1 MEVMMDQIQSDKQK
15 RTIRTRTALKPAT
28 LLSPVPVVL
37 VSCCGLPSGS
47 CAKPNLITI
56 AWAGTI
62 CSDPPMVSIS
72 VRPSRFSH
80 QQIKETGEFVINLVD
95 ADLLQAADY
104 CGVKSGRDEDKFA
117 ACALTAVPGEA
128 MQYAPAIAESPLHLA
143 CKVRQVIELGS
154 HDCFLAE
161 IVAVD
166 VVSAL
171 MDKKNRLCL
180 DKADLVA
187 YVHGDYRLLGEPAGF
202 FGFSVAAP
210 AVLARRL
217 KKRPSNKKG

>member
-1 MEVMMDQIQSDKQK
+1 MDQKQTEK
-15 RTIRTRTALKPAT
+15 LQRVIRPRTALKPAT
-28 LLSPVPVVL
+28 LLSPVPVAL
-37 VSCCGLPSGS
+37 VSCCGLPAGS

-72 VRPSRFSH
+72 VRPSRYSH
-80 QQIKETGEFVINLVD
+80 QQIKETGEFVVNLVD
-95 ADLLQAADY
+95 AELLQAADY
-104 CGVKSGRDEDKFA
+104 CGVRSGRDEDKFA
-117 ACALTAVPGEA
+117 ACALTAIPGET
-128 MQYAPAIAESPLHLA
+128 MKYAPAIAESPLYLA

-161 IVAVD
+161 IVAVNVAAD
-166 VVSAL
+166 L
-171 MDKKNRLCL
+171 LDKKNRLCL

-187 YVHGDYRLLGEPAGF
+187 YVHGEYRLLGEPVGF
-202 FGFSVAAP
+202 FGYSVAAP

-217 KKRPSNKKG
+217 KKRSPRSKG

>member
-1 MEVMMDQIQSDKQK
+1 MDQKKSGKIKS
-15 RTIRTRTALKPAT
+15 TIRPRTALKPAT
-28 LLSPVPVVL
+28 LLSPVPVAL

-62 CSDPPMVSIS
+62 CSDPPMVTIS
-72 VRPSRFSH
+72 VRQSRYSH

-104 CGVKSGRDEDKFA
+104 CGVRSGRDEDKFKS
-117 ACALTAVPGEA
+117 CALTAIPADGMEC
-128 MQYAPAIAESPLHLA
+128 APAVAESPLYLA
-143 CKVRQVIELGS
+143 CKVHQVIELGS

-161 IVAVD
+161 IVAVN
-166 VVSAL
+166 VVADL
-171 MDKKNRLCL
+171 LDKKDRLRL

-187 YVHGDYRLLGEPAGF
+187 YVHGEYRLLGKQVGF

-210 AVLARRL
+210 EVLARRL
-217 KKRPSNKKG
+217 KKKPSRKKG